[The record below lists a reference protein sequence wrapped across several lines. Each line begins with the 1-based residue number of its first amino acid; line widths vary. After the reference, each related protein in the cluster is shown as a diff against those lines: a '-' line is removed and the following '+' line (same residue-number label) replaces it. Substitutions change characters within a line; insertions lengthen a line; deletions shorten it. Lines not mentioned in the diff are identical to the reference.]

1 MRIAGI
7 TTSSIVDGP
16 GLRIT
21 VFCQGCGLRCEGCH
35 NPDTQPL
42 DGGREIAV
50 AEVVAIIENERLATG
65 LTLSGGEPTLQAAA
79 CAELAQAAK
88 ARGWDVWCY
97 SGYTWLALE
106 RRAVKEPALARLLEL
121 VDVVVAG
128 PYVAAQRT
136 LSLPWRGSSNQVLVQ
151 LGQSRQGL
159 GDNAI

>member
-21 VFCQGCGLRCEGCH
+21 VFCQGCELRCVGCH
-35 NPDTQPL
+35 NPGTQPL
-42 DGGREIAV
+42 DGGREIDV
-50 AEVVAIIENERLATG
+50 AEVVELINNERLATG

-79 CAELAQAAK
+79 CAKLAQAAK

-97 SGYTWLALE
+97 SGYTWPVLE
-106 RRAVKEPALARLLEL
+106 RRATREPDLARLLEL
-121 VDVVVAG
+121 VDTVVAG

-151 LGQSRQGL
+151 LGKSRQEL
-159 GDNAI
+159 SKSSS